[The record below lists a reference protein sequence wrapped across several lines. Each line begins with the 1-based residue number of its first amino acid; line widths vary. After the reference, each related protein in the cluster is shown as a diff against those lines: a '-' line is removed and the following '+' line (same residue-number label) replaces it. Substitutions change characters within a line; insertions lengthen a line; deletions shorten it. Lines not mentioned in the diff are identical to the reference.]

1 MFPKDELFPFKSSKI
16 YQAPQPKRF
25 FPRKFVKLDNTYAS
39 RLKCTKDKNPIS
51 TGTKNELGKENFTT
65 SLGLKT
71 LGVSR

>member
-1 MFPKDELFPFKSSKI
+1 M
-16 YQAPQPKRF
+16 
-25 FPRKFVKLDNTYAS
+25 YAS

-71 LGVSR
+71 LGASR